1 LQESRTVITKTKTT
15 RSKKHHPKDKSTEHE
30 KVTESTPEAPA
41 KQEEHFEIV
50 EEIIELKE
58 VETQTGHGD
67 VNEVEIVQ
75 VPSESVEITTSTHTR
90 QLSEKPSVVKES
102 QISELREVLAAKERL
117 IEDLTKQLQE
127 SRTVITTDTT
137 QHTSELREVLAAK
150 ERLIEDLTKQLQESR
165 AVITTDTTQ
174 HTSELREVLAAKERL
189 IEDLTKQLQESRT
202 VITKT
207 KTTRSKK
214 HHPKDKSTEHEKV
227 TESTPEAPAKQEE
240 HFEIV
245 EEIIEL
251 KEVETQTG
259 HGDVNEV
266 EIVQVPSESVEIT
279 TSTHTRQ
286 LSEKPS
292 VVKESQIT
300 ELREVLAAKERL
312 IEDLTKQLQESRT
325 VITTDTTQHTS
336 ELREVLA
343 AKERLIEDLTKQ
355 LQESR
360 TVITTDTTQHTSELR
375 EVLAAKERLIEDLTK
390 QLQESRT
397 VITKTKTTRSK
408 KHHPKD
414 KSTEHEKVTESTP
427 EAPAKQEEHFEIVE
441 EIIEL
446 KEVETQTGH
455 GDVNEV
461 EIVQVPSESVE
472 ITTSTHTRQLSEKPS
487 VVKESQITEL
497 REVLAAKESSLKT

>member
-1 LQESRTVITKTKTT
+1 MRIKQL
-15 RSKKHHPKDKSTEHE
+15 SKKGEGERE
-30 KVTESTPEAPA
+30 K
-41 KQEEHFEIV
+41 EEKKIM
-50 EEIIELKE
+50 
-58 VETQTGHGD
+58 
-67 VNEVEIVQ
+67 

-90 QLSEKPSVVKES
+90 QLSEKPSVVKEF
-102 QISELREVLAAKERL
+102 
-117 IEDLTKQLQE
+117 T
-127 SRTVITTDTT
+127 
-137 QHTSELREVLAAK
+137 
-150 ERLIEDLTKQLQESR
+150 
-165 AVITTDTTQ
+165 
-174 HTSELREVLAAKERL
+174 
-189 IEDLTKQLQESRT
+189 
-202 VITKT
+202 
-207 KTTRSKK
+207 
-214 HHPKDKSTEHEKV
+214 
-227 TESTPEAPAKQEE
+227 
-240 HFEIV
+240 
-245 EEIIEL
+245 
-251 KEVETQTG
+251 
-259 HGDVNEV
+259 
-266 EIVQVPSESVEIT
+266 
-279 TSTHTRQ
+279 
-286 LSEKPS
+286 
-292 VVKESQIT
+292 
-300 ELREVLAAKERL
+300 
-312 IEDLTKQLQESRT
+312 
-325 VITTDTTQHTS
+325 

-497 REVLAAKESSLKT
+497 REVLAAKESEDLTKQLQESRSHHH